1 MFVRENIT
9 RLVENPVEFIAKKDF
24 KNMQGFMRLFYLLM
38 VGDDA
43 LIALKDKECKQFL
56 RKVKFLVF
64 IRHILDYTSMRF
76 AVGDYV
82 YFEAEQEE
90 LFESIK
96 QNGGLRTLLDK
107 FRIDVDLDFL
117 KIRKLFKAF
126 QVFEILSKFKEEKKC
141 FNFRQ
146 LHCKILKNEIPFE
159 EFVDQLRKTQNEEI
173 NKKSL
178 INKIQTFLEFDDS
191 VLSSLKPP
199 KNTPFK
205 INHDV
210 SFRNLLERMVVACV
224 HKHVKG
230 ASLPKHDS
238 SYNVFVMKRFNKW
251 EDLVSNYFDR
261 LLLAKVI
268 DIEHKERRKLRDA
281 KRKLKRVET
290 LIQKVK
296 DFRIKCP
303 LEKRCFPFS
312 QTQLSYSGEDL
323 PTFSK
328 KREMFEFLKL
338 EGYGDDMLTK
348 LESLNLC
355 NVLTYD
361 FKGEFRRNSRYLH
374 GCSLYMQG
382 NLNKSKCAEDF
393 TP

>member
-1 MFVRENIT
+1 
-9 RLVENPVEFIAKKDF
+9 
-24 KNMQGFMRLFYLLM
+24 
-38 VGDDA
+38 
-43 LIALKDKECKQFL
+43 
-56 RKVKFLVF
+56 
-64 IRHILDYTSMRF
+64 
-76 AVGDYV
+76 
-82 YFEAEQEE
+82 
-90 LFESIK
+90 
-96 QNGGLRTLLDK
+96 
-107 FRIDVDLDFL
+107 VDLDFL
-117 KIRKLFKAF
+117 KIGKLFKAF

-141 FNFRQ
+141 YNFRQ

-159 EFVDQLRKTQNEEI
+159 EFVDQLRKTLNEEI

-178 INKIQTFLEFDDS
+178 IDKIKTFLEFDDS

-199 KNTPFK
+199 ENTPFG
-205 INHDV
+205 INHNV

-224 HKHVKG
+224 HKHVKE
-230 ASLPKHDS
+230 ASLPKHNS
-238 SYNVFVMKRFNKW
+238 SYNTFVMKRFNKW

-261 LLLAKVI
+261 LLLAKVKE
-268 DIEHKERRKLRDA
+268 IEHRERRKLRAA
-281 KRKLKRVET
+281 KRKLQRVET

-296 DFRIKCP
+296 DFRVKCP

-323 PTFSK
+323 PTFSN
-328 KREMFEFLKL
+328 KRKMFEFLKL

-348 LESLNLC
+348 LDSLNLC

-382 NLNKSKCAEDF
+382 NLNKSKCAENFYCLMLKDLETHYDQKNINAKIPLEF
-393 TP
+393 GENKKAWLKRVCQHVHYDSQIYSELQRMESNDEEQMLNELLGMFPECLTRDGFNSEFRRQHFQWLIKARLKNVYPFN